1 MESAAELT
9 METRH
14 EDWETVKALFEA
26 ALGEESASRSAYLH
40 LHCSDERL
48 IAEVERLLREHYE
61 AGTFLSHPVFPGIAP
76 TTPGRSLAEGEI
88 LGGRFRI
95 LGFIAAGGM
104 GQVYKAE
111 DNRLG
116 RQVAIKVVGEAFN
129 QRFEREARLI
139 ASLNHPSICALHD
152 IGHNYLV
159 MEYLE
164 GESLAARIK
173 RGPMPLHEVLAI
185 AIATA
190 RALAVAH
197 THGIVHRDLKPGN
210 IMLTPSGAKLLD
222 FGLAKHEQDG
232 LAADVTATTP
242 VSNSAQVVGTLLY
255 MAPEQMQGKSADARS
270 DIFAFGAILYEML
283 SGKRAFDRQ
292 SSAGIIVAVSRE
304 EPKPLHELVRDV
316 PDDLRQLIKRCLRKQ
331 PEERYASIAEVE
343 GKLEEIQT
351 LARSVNLRF
360 LLRQSTRPRVAIP
373 ALLLLLVVAGLV
385 GWRWHHQVKVDWAT
399 NQALP
404 QIAKLLDQDDVR
416 GAFALASQAE
426 PYIPRNPILV
436 KLWPQ
441 LSWSTAVLSTPPG
454 TSVEEKDYDAPHS
467 AWRLLGKTPIK
478 DLQLP
483 AVDSRWRFTKNGFI
497 PKELA
502 FFFGEDDA
510 PVPPVTARMVEAGK
524 EPEEMIYV
532 DIDAPAPKSTPVVL
546 SGFANGL
553 DHVPPISLE
562 DFWIDKFEVT
572 NRQYKRFL
580 DQGGYRKQQYWK
592 QPFLKDG
599 TPLSWDEAMTLFK
612 DSTGRPGPATWVAG
626 EYPAGEDDYPVTGVS
641 WFEAAAFAEFAGKQ
655 LPTIYHWL
663 VAARPVDGP
672 SIIPLSNFSH
682 QRLARVGEYQGMS
695 WSGAM
700 DMAGN
705 AKEWVFNEG
714 RPGLRYLLGGSWDD
728 PTYIFNNP
736 DARSPFDRAATFGFR
751 CARYLPDQVTARAG
765 QQLIPPGRD
774 YSKEKPVSNQ
784 IFAAYKSLYSYDKGP
799 LHATIEA
806 TEQNENWT
814 RQRITIDAGYGH
826 ERMAVYLFLP
836 KRGTPPYQTIV
847 LFPASGAT
855 YDRTLNNLDDYL
867 PDFIIKNGRAM
878 ILPILKGT
886 FERMDGRSVSRED
899 ASNAYRDHVIQW
911 SKDVARSLDYLE
923 TRPDINSQKV
933 GYWGFSWG
941 AAMGGLVPAVEDR
954 IKAVVLQSGGF
965 YSVKSLP
972 EVDLINFVPRVKVPV
987 LMLNGRYDYY
997 FMLVDDQDPM
1007 FRLLGSPP
1015 GEKRHVVYDAGH
1027 DLPDP
1032 AVVKET
1038 LDWFDR
1044 YLGPVN

>member
-1 MESAAELT
+1 MATHQEN
-9 METRH
+9 
-14 EDWETVKALFEA
+14 WETVKALFGA
-26 ALGEESASRSAYLH
+26 ALGEEPGSRSAYLR

-48 IAEVERLLREHYE
+48 VSEVERLLREHSE
-61 AGTFLSHPVFPGIAP
+61 AGTFLSHPVLPGIAP
-76 TTPGRSLAEGEI
+76 PPPGRSLAEGQI
-88 LGGRFRI
+88 LGDRFRI

-111 DNRLG
+111 DSRLG
-116 RQVAIKVVGEAFN
+116 RQVAIKVVGEAFS
-129 QRFEREARLI
+129 QRFEREARII
-139 ASLNHPSICALHD
+139 ASLNHPAICALHD
-152 IGHNYLV
+152 IGPNYLV

-173 RGPMPLHEVLAI
+173 RGPMPLHEALTV

-197 THGIVHRDLKPGN
+197 KHGIVHRDLKPGN
-210 IMLTPSGAKLLD
+210 IMLTTSGAKLLD

-242 VSNSAQVVGTLLY
+242 VSDSAQVVGTLLY
-255 MAPEQMQGKSADARS
+255 MAPEQMQGKAADARS
-270 DIFAFGAILYEML
+270 DIFAFGAVLYEML

-292 SSAGIIVAVSRE
+292 SSADIIVAVSRE
-304 EPKPLHELVRDV
+304 EPKPLHELVRGV
-316 PDDLRQLIKRCLRKQ
+316 PDDLRALIRRCLRKK
-331 PEERYASIAEVE
+331 PEDRYASIAEVE

-351 LARSVNLRF
+351 LTGSVNLRS
-360 LLRQSTRPRVAIP
+360 LLHQCTRPRVAIP
-373 ALLLLLVVAGLV
+373 ALLLLLIVGGLAG
-385 GWRWHHQVKVDWAT
+385 WWWHHQVKVEWAT

-404 QIAKLLDQDDVR
+404 QIAKLMDQDDTR
-416 GAFALASQAE
+416 GAFALASEAMR
-426 PYIPRNPILV
+426 YIPKNPALL

-441 LSWSTAVLSTPPG
+441 ISWSTAVLSTPPG
-454 TSVEEKDYDAPHS
+454 TTVEEKDYDAPNS
-467 AWRLLGKTPIK
+467 AWKLLGKTPIK
-478 DLQLP
+478 EVRLP
-483 AVDSRWRFTKNGFI
+483 SVDSRWRFTKNGYT

-502 FFFGEDDA
+502 FFFGEDDV
-510 PVPPVTARMVEAGK
+510 PVPPVNAKMVEAGNG
-524 EPEEMIYV
+524 PQDMVYV
-532 DIDAPAPKSTPVVL
+532 DIDAPAPKTKPVGL
-546 SGFANGL
+546 YGFSNGL
-553 DHVPPISLE
+553 DHMPPIPLG

-580 DQGGYRKQQYWK
+580 DQGGYHRQQYWK

-599 TPLSWDEAMTLFK
+599 VVDSWDEAMALFK

-626 EYPAGEDDYPVTGVS
+626 EYAAGQDAYPVTGVS
-641 WFEAAAFAEFAGKQ
+641 WFEAAAYAEFAGKQ

-663 VAARPVDGP
+663 VAANPVDGP
-672 SIIPLSNFSH
+672 NIIPLSNFSH

-705 AKEWVFNEG
+705 AKEWVLNEG

-751 CARYLPDQVTARAG
+751 CARYVSDPVTAHAA

-784 IFAAYKSLYSYDKGP
+784 IFATYKSLYSYDKGP

-806 TEQNENWT
+806 SEQNENWT
-814 RQRITIDAGYGH
+814 RQRITIDAAYGH
-826 ERMAVYLFLP
+826 ERMAVYLYLP
-836 KRGTPPYQTIV
+836 KRGTPPFQTIIS
-847 LFPASGAT
+847 FPASGAT
-855 YDRTLNNLDDYL
+855 YDHTLNNLDAYV
-867 PDFIIKNGRAM
+867 PDFVIKNGRGVVF
-878 ILPILKGT
+878 PILKGT
-886 FERMDGRSVSRED
+886 FERMDGRQVSRED
-899 ASNAYRDHVIQW
+899 ASNTYRDHVIQW
-911 SKDVARSLDYLE
+911 SKDLARALDYLE
-923 TRPDINSQKV
+923 TRPDINSQKI

-941 AAMGGLVPAVEDR
+941 ASMGALMAGMDDR

-965 YSVKSLP
+965 YSVKVLP
-972 EVDLINFVPRVKVPV
+972 EADQFNFAPRVKVPV

-997 FMLVDDQDPM
+997 FSLLAYQDPM
-1007 FRLLGSPP
+1007 FRLLGSRP
-1015 GEKRHVVYDAGH
+1015 EQKRHIVYDAGH

-1032 AVVKET
+1032 EVVKET
-1038 LDWFDR
+1038 LNWFDR